1 LELILIYNDISEKI
15 KKIKVV
21 VKRMK
26 KSTKKEKI
34 NEIEKMFSKD
44 THKNTDSQTK
54 IPSYAW
60 KVLAIL
66 SCIATMVMYAET
78 MLIPAIPTLI
88 KDFHISYGLSS
99 WLLTAYLISGAVMT
113 PIAGKLSDI
122 YGRKKMLLII
132 MAIYAGGVITGGFA
146 INIYTLIITRVIQ
159 GFGMAMFPIAFSMV
173 RDQFPR
179 EKVSIAQ
186 GIITSM
192 FATGAV
198 IGLSIGGI
206 IIQHFGWRMTF
217 FTLIPI
223 SITLLLIIRKFIHIS
238 DDYSYD
244 INNNN
249 NLNNDNKLTKTNKDQ
264 SINKEKKLTT
274 RIDIKGSILLAITIT
289 SFLLALTLL
298 QSTPGNS
305 NSNINNGFANSYS
318 ILENTLPFIILGV
331 ISLIL
336 FIYVEKRAESPLM
349 DFKIFLKPQILI
361 PSTIIMIVGLSMFMV
376 FQTIPILVQT
386 PIPIGFGEN
395 AIDTGRVQLPF
406 AIVLLLFGPTSG
418 IIISKLG
425 SLKPIIFGSALTT
438 LGFVIILL
446 FHSSELLISTGL
458 GILSAGLSLAAV
470 GAMNVVL
477 LSSPRESSGVTI
489 GMSSMLRIVGS
500 SIGPALAAMYMQT
513 NQSVINVKGVV
524 ESLPSS
530 FSFDLIF
537 LTAVVLSIV
546 SILLSILLSKKMK
559 ATSVSLF

>member
-1 LELILIYNDISEKI
+1 
-15 KKIKVV
+15 
-21 VKRMK
+21 
-26 KSTKKEKI
+26 
-34 NEIEKMFSKD
+34 
-44 THKNTDSQTK
+44 
-54 IPSYAW
+54 
-60 KVLAIL
+60 
-66 SCIATMVMYAET
+66 MVMYAET

-179 EKVSIAQ
+179 AKVSIAQ
-186 GIITSM
+186 GVITSM
-192 FATGAV
+192 FATGAI

-206 IIQHFGWRMTF
+206 IVQHFGWRMTF

-223 SITLLLIIRKFIHIS
+223 SIVLLLIIRKFIHIS

-244 INNNN
+244 SINNDNN
-249 NLNNDNKLTKTNKDQ
+249 NLNKDNKLIKINKDK
-264 SINKEKKLTT
+264 SIKKEKKLTT

-298 QSTPGNS
+298 QSSPSNS
-305 NSNINNGFANSYS
+305 NSNINNGFSNFYP
-318 ILENTLPFIILGV
+318 IVENTLPFIILGV

-425 SLKPIIFGSALTT
+425 SLKPIIFGSTLTT

-446 FHSSELLISTGL
+446 FHSSEFLISTGL

-477 LSSPRESSGVTI
+477 LSSPREFSGVTI

-513 NQSVINVKGVV
+513 NQSVINVNGVV

-537 LTAVVLSIV
+537 FTAVVLSIV
-546 SILLSILLSKKMK
+546 SILLSILLSKKMN
-559 ATSVSLF
+559 ASSESLF

>member
-1 LELILIYNDISEKI
+1 
-15 KKIKVV
+15 
-21 VKRMK
+21 
-26 KSTKKEKI
+26 
-34 NEIEKMFSKD
+34 
-44 THKNTDSQTK
+44 
-54 IPSYAW
+54 
-60 KVLAIL
+60 
-66 SCIATMVMYAET
+66 MVMYAET

-146 INIYTLIITRVIQ
+146 LNIYTLIITRVIQ

-186 GIITSM
+186 GVITSM

-206 IIQHFGWRMTF
+206 IVQHFGWRMTF

-223 SITLLLIIRKFIHIS
+223 SISLLLIIRKFIHIN

-244 INNNN
+244 IDNNN
-249 NLNNDNKLTKTNKDQ
+249 NLNKDDKLTKTNKDQ
-264 SINKEKKLTT
+264 SINKEKRKLAT

-289 SFLLALTLL
+289 SFLLTLTLL
-298 QSTPGNS
+298 QSPSSNS
-305 NSNINNGFANSYS
+305 NSNINNGFANFYS
-318 ILENTLPFIILGV
+318 ILENTLPFLIVGI

-336 FIYVEKRAESPLM
+336 FIYVEKRTESPLM
-349 DFKIFLKPQILI
+349 DFNIFLKPPILI

-386 PIPIGFGEN
+386 PIPVGFGEN

-425 SLKPIIFGSALTT
+425 SLKPIIFGSAFTT

-446 FHSSELLISTGL
+446 FHSSEFLISTGL

-537 LTAVVLSIV
+537 FTAVVLSLV
-546 SILLSILLSKKMK
+546 SISLSLLLAKKMK
-559 ATSVSLF
+559 ESSVSLF